1 MNRVFGEGDEVEV
14 VTAIR
19 VNEIVFF
26 EPTGPRLVQ
35 MRALAVE
42 EVEGYGGQAYRA
54 GKGEEP
60 GKHPADGFVM
70 VWELS
75 QGFHVQRKEGRPR
88 ANQAAKRN
96 EMCSALTDV

>member
-1 MNRVFGEGDEVEV
+1 MFNIELEGEPGFGEGDEVEV

-54 GKGEEP
+54 GKGEEL
-60 GKHPADGFVM
+60 GSIR
-70 VWELS
+70 LT
-75 QGFHVQRKEGRPR
+75 
-88 ANQAAKRN
+88 
-96 EMCSALTDV
+96 AL